1 MKRRFPYS
9 KISILR
15 EGIIYILVLLITG
28 FAAINSGNNIIY
40 LIFSIALSI
49 FACSSILAVRNLKGV
64 EVEIDTP
71 YEIYANK
78 ESNIYAYIK
87 NADKRKKFLIDVKIE
102 TQTQRI
108 EEINGV
114 EKRKFKILETKRGIK
129 TIKAIKISSAYPF
142 NFFTR
147 EIEENVGY
155 EYFVFPEIRKIYV
168 NNNLIDGTG
177 SNKKSEDGDFYSLE
191 DYKPIMDARKIA
203 WKISAKS
210 NKEKAVI
217 FADSEDSELKL
228 VFDVANRMYTK
239 DSFEEAVIKVAS
251 LVYKLYSSNKTFE
264 FITNDFHFKCT
275 NKNDYLKIMDKL
287 AVIEQDNS
295 ASPIKEQGITPW
307 DISLL

>member
-15 EGIIYILVLLITG
+15 EGVIYILVLLIIG
-28 FAAINSGNNIIY
+28 FAAINSGNNTIY
-40 LIFSIALSI
+40 LIFSITLSI
-49 FACSSILAVRNLKGV
+49 FACSSILAVRNLKDI
-64 EVEIDTP
+64 EIEIDTP
-71 YEIYANK
+71 QEIYANK

-87 NADKRKKFLIDVKIE
+87 SKDKRKKFLIDVKIL
-102 TQTQRI
+102 TQKKKI

-114 EKRKFKILETKRGIK
+114 EKRKFKMLETKRGIK
-129 TIKAIKISSAYPF
+129 TIKTIKLSSAFPF

-147 EIEENVGY
+147 EIDENVEY
-155 EYFVFPEIRKIYV
+155 EYFVFPEIRNIYL
-168 NNNLIDGTG
+168 NNNLIGGIG
-177 SNKKSEDGDFYSLE
+177 SNKKSEGGDFYSVE

-210 NKEKAVI
+210 DKEKAVI
-217 FADSEDSELKL
+217 LADSEDYDLKI
-228 VFDVANRMYTK
+228 VFDVSNKMYTK

-264 FITNDFHFKCT
+264 FITNNFSIKCT
-275 NKNDYLKIMDKL
+275 NKNDYLKIMEKL
-287 AVIEQDNS
+287 SVTEGDS
-295 ASPIKEQGITPW
+295 LLTPIIEQGITPW